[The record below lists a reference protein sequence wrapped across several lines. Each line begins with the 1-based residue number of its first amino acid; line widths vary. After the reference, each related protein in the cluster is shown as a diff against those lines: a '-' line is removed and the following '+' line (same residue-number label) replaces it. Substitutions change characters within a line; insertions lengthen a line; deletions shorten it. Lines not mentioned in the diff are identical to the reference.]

1 LSEPTV
7 VDDPSRSRYEL
18 LVDDQVAGTVAY
30 LRHGDILDLV
40 HTEIEPDHEGEGL
53 GSAIARGVLDDVRRR
68 GLRIRP
74 TCPFIAGWLEKHPGY
89 EDLIA

>member
-1 LSEPTV
+1 MSDPTV

-18 LVDDQVAGTVAY
+18 LLDDHVAGTVAY

-74 TCPFIAGWLEKHPGY
+74 TCPFIAGWLEKHPAY